1 MINQILTYGIT
12 IPVTFIFINL
22 VLFWAFTAMKSK
34 LAEALEEITT
44 DWVAFMGR
52 GIPIPTEPERF
63 DVPFAGEPILIRP
76 EFRVT
81 DTTTTVLN

>member
-22 VLFWAFTAMKSK
+22 ALFWAFTAVKSK
-34 LAEALEEITT
+34 LAEALKEITT
-44 DWVAFMGR
+44 EWMAFMGR

-63 DVPFAGEPILIRP
+63 DGLFEGKPVLIRP
-76 EFRVT
+76 EFRAT
-81 DTTTTVLN
+81 EITTVLN